1 MADEF
6 YQILLSSTY
15 SPGTVIAYQLQIFP
29 LKKGE
34 NGSNIESLVQTIL
47 KFNQENSI
55 SFKAWE

>member
-1 MADEF
+1 MSFIKF
-6 YQILLSSTY
+6 YFHQPI
-15 SPGTVIAYQLQIFP
+15 PHIKIFP